1 MLLLKKMRIKNCLI
15 CSLLK
20 EFCPAFLL
28 IILIELS
35 LKICEAFWD
44 SEEGEDL
51 SFNASE
57 GVDTLQDRKTQK
69 HTIFFCG
76 HMGLVD
82 LWG

>member
-1 MLLLKKMRIKNCLI
+1 M
-15 CSLLK
+15 
-20 EFCPAFLL
+20 
-28 IILIELS
+28 
-35 LKICEAFWD
+35 KICEAFWD